1 MTEVQTAT
9 GAVTHDQLG
18 VTLSHEHL
26 FIASPG
32 MRNSYAWLTDPEM
45 EVAHAVAELEQA
57 KAAGV
62 RSIIEVSTPDL
73 GRAPALMQEASRRSG
88 VNVVVATGIW
98 LDIPRALQSAP
109 IDDIAA
115 LFVHEIEDG
124 LAEADCRAGVIKVA
138 NGDPPGIGDP
148 QERILRAAA
157 RAAARTGVP
166 ITTHTGPYTIGRE
179 QMRIFADEG
188 LAPHLVAIG
197 HSFTDDLEYL
207 REVLAAGHYLSVDH
221 FGIGSDVEALVIEA
235 VAALCA
241 EGHASRVML
250 GHDHAAESGLSG
262 YTPWW
267 GEHPA
272 HEPPSGYT
280 YIFREVLPQLR
291 KLGVADADIN
301 AMLIQA
307 PAAFLSGGRE

>member
-9 GAVTHDQLG
+9 GAIPHDQLG

-26 FIASPG
+26 FLASPG
-32 MRNSYAWLTDPEM
+32 MRGAYPWLTDPET
-45 EVAHAVAELEQA
+45 EIAHAVAQLEEA

-73 GRAPALMQEASRRSG
+73 GRAPTMMQEASRRSG
-88 VNVVVATGIW
+88 VHVVVASGIW
-98 LDIPRALQSAP
+98 LDIPRALQRAP

-124 LAEADCRAGVIKVA
+124 LAEAECRAGVIKVA

-157 RAAARTGVP
+157 RAASRTGVP
-166 ITTHTGPYTIGRE
+166 VTTHTGPYTIGRE
-179 QMRIFADEG
+179 QMRIFAEEG
-188 LAPHLVAIG
+188 LPPHLVAIG

-207 REVLAAGHYLSVDH
+207 REVLSAGHFLSVDH
-221 FGIGSDVEALVIEA
+221 FGMGRDLEARVIEA
-235 VAALCA
+235 VARLCA
-241 EGHASRVML
+241 DGHASRVML
-250 GHDHAAESGLSG
+250 GHDHAAESALSG

-267 GEHPA
+267 EGHPA
-272 HEPPSGYT
+272 HPSPSGYT
-280 YIFREVLPQLR
+280 YVFREVLPQLR
-291 KLGVADADIN
+291 KLGVPDTDID
-301 AMLIQA
+301 AMLIAA
-307 PAAFLSGGRE
+307 PAAFLSGGRD